1 MEMVYEPKNSVGTV
15 RKATAMMLAGAA
27 HFRKLGNKE
36 AARRAINTIKS
47 WR

>member
-1 MEMVYEPKNSVGTV
+1 MIYEPKNSTKTIRNAVI
-15 RKATAMMLAGAA
+15 MMLDCAA
-27 HFRKLGNKE
+27 HYRKLGNFV

>member
-1 MEMVYEPKNSVGTV
+1 MVYEPKNSVGTI
-15 RKATAMMLAGAA
+15 RKATAMMLEGAA
-27 HFRKLGNKE
+27 HFRKKGNKE

>member
-1 MEMVYEPKNSVGTV
+1 MVYEPKNSISTV
-15 RKATAMMLAGAA
+15 RNATIMMLNTAA
-27 HFRKLGNKE
+27 HFRKKGNKE